1 MNQWKSEIYFNLLF
15 YTMKKKTIYQYKFA
29 KLLSIK
35 TVDPYS
41 QRKLEELWIKVYI
54 MQHVIKKSIV
64 MLLYISII
72 VKSNY

>member
-41 QRKLEELWIKVYI
+41 QRKLKELWVKV
-54 MQHVIKKSIV
+54 
-64 MLLYISII
+64 
-72 VKSNY
+72 